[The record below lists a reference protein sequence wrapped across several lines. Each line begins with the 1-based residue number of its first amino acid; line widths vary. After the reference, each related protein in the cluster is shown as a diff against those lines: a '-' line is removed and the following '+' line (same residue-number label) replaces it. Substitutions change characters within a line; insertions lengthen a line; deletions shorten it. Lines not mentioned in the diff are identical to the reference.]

1 MKHSIDNLY
10 TKIMQSGGTDEA
22 PFAPETKEF
31 LKDLFK
37 LTQNGPNF
45 SDLSVIENQQEKVSF
60 LNNIKSLI
68 PKPSP
73 SNSKRK
79 VKTD

>member
-45 SDLSVIENQQEKVSF
+45 ADLSVIENQ
-60 LNNIKSLI
+60 
-68 PKPSP
+68 
-73 SNSKRK
+73 
-79 VKTD
+79 